1 MSEADTQLGVLD
13 YLALKSTSVGATT
26 AGLQDRTWRLLSRR
40 NARSAGHHMCIEGQ
54 FVGIEV
60 KAEKGKLNSNQEIFK
75 EQANGRE
82 NAMQLCATSRRYKL

>member
-1 MSEADTQLGVLD
+1 
-13 YLALKSTSVGATT
+13 
-26 AGLQDRTWRLLSRR
+26 
-40 NARSAGHHMCIEGQ
+40 MCIEGQ